1 MIDAEGPDCHVVLCV
16 RGPIIKFAAMSVWLA
31 ALHLINFVAP
41 AFGVALLL
49 ALAEPIV
56 KRKKPSAL
64 VLFQAFAMY
73 FMAGAA
79 VLMLGLA
86 LLARDGKMLTYTLL
100 VVTLGSLAAWRTR

>member
-1 MIDAEGPDCHVVLCV
+1 
-16 RGPIIKFAAMSVWLA
+16 MSVWLA
-31 ALHLINFVAP
+31 ALHLFNFVAP
-41 AFGVALLL
+41 AFGVAFLL

-73 FMAGAA
+73 FMAGTA

-86 LLARDGKMLTYTLL
+86 LLARDGKMLTYALL